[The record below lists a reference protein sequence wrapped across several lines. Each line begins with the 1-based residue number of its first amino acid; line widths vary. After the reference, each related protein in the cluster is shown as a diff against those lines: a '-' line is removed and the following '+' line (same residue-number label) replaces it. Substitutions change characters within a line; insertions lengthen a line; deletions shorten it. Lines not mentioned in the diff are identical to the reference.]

1 MKIVVA
7 PDSFKESMSA
17 KEVCDSIEKGLLSV
31 SKDWEIVKVPM
42 ADGGE
47 GTLEALIDATNGKIF
62 NEKTLNPLGEEI
74 TSRFGIL
81 GEKNI
86 AIIEMAS
93 TSGLELISPEKRNP
107 YITTTYGTGQLMLKS
122 LEQNVEEIILGIGG
136 SATNDGGAGM
146 LQALGAKL
154 LDKNGNEIGFG
165 GYELSK
171 LDKIDFS
178 NLDKRLKN
186 IKILVACD
194 VTNPLTGKN
203 GSSYIFGKQKGA
215 TPEMIEVLDENLLHY
230 SKIIKR
236 DLGFDVNDIPGAGAA
251 GGLGAGLLTL
261 GAILKKGIEIV
272 IEANELDKK
281 VQGADLVI
289 TGEGSIDG
297 QTRFGKTPYGVV
309 SVAKKYNIPTVTLT
323 GNVGKDIDI
332 LYDYGFD
339 AIFSIMQGVDTL
351 ENALKN
357 GKENIEKTAKNIGH
371 FIKIFKNLERNI

>member
-215 TPEMIEVLDENLLHY
+215 TPEMIEVLDKNLLHY

-371 FIKIFKNLERNI
+371 FIKIFK

>member
-47 GTLEALIDATNGKIF
+47 GTLEALVDATNGKIF
-62 NEKTLNPLGEEI
+62 NEKTLNPLGKEI
-74 TSRFGIL
+74 TSKFGIL
-81 GEKNI
+81 GGKNI
-86 AIIEMAS
+86 AVIEMAS

-107 YITTTYGTGQLMLKS
+107 YITTTYGTGQLMLKA

-154 LDKNGNEIGFG
+154 LDENRDEIGFG

-171 LDKIDFS
+171 LDIIDFS
-178 NLDKRLKN
+178 SLDKRLKN

-194 VTNPLTGKN
+194 VTNPLTGKD

-215 TPEMIEVLDENLLHY
+215 TPEMIEILDRNLLHY

-236 DLGFDVNDIPGAGAA
+236 DLGFDVNNVSGAGAA

-261 GAILKKGIEIV
+261 GAVLKKGIDIV

-309 SVAKKYNIPTVTLT
+309 TIAKKYNIPTITLA
-323 GNVGKDIDI
+323 GNIGKDIDI

-339 AIFSIMQGVDTL
+339 TIFSIMQGVDTL
-351 ENALKN
+351 ENALKK
-357 GKENIEKTAKNIGH
+357 GKEKIERTAKNIGH
-371 FIKIFKNLERNI
+371 FIKIFK

>member
-47 GTLEALIDATNGKIF
+47 GTLEALVDATNGKIF
-62 NEKTLNPLGEEI
+62 NEKTLNPLGKEI
-74 TSRFGIL
+74 TSKFGIL
-81 GEKNI
+81 GGKNI
-86 AIIEMAS
+86 AVIEMAS

-107 YITTTYGTGQLMLKS
+107 YITTTYGTGQLMLKA

-154 LDKNGNEIGFG
+154 LDENRDEIGFG

-171 LDKIDFS
+171 LDRIDFS
-178 NLDKRLKN
+178 SLDKRLKN

-194 VTNPLTGKN
+194 VTNPLTGKD

-215 TPEMIEVLDENLLHY
+215 TPEMIEILDRNLLHY

-236 DLGFDVNDIPGAGAA
+236 DLGFDVNNVSGAGAA

-261 GAILKKGIEIV
+261 GAVLKKGIDIV

-309 SVAKKYNIPTVTLT
+309 TIAKKYNIPTIILA

-339 AIFSIMQGVDTL
+339 TIFSIMQGVDSL
-351 ENALKN
+351 ENALKK
-357 GKENIEKTAKNIGH
+357 GKENIERTAKNIGY
-371 FIKIFKNLERNI
+371 FIKIFK

>member
-47 GTLEALIDATNGKIF
+47 GTLEALVDATNGKIF
-62 NEKTLNPLGEEI
+62 NEKTLNPLGEEM
-74 TSRFGIL
+74 TSKFGIL
-81 GEKNI
+81 GGKNI
-86 AIIEMAS
+86 AVIEMAS

-107 YITTTYGTGQLMLKS
+107 YITTTYGTGQLMLKA

-154 LDKNGNEIGFG
+154 LDKNGDEIGFG

-171 LDKIDFS
+171 LDRIDFS
-178 NLDKRLKN
+178 SLDGRLKN

-215 TPEMIEVLDENLLHY
+215 TPEMIEILDGNLLHY

-236 DLGFDVNDIPGAGAA
+236 DLGFDVNNVSGAGAA

-261 GAILKKGIEIV
+261 RAVLKKGIDIV

-309 SVAKKYNIPTVTLT
+309 TIAKKYNIPTITLA
-323 GNVGKDIDI
+323 GNIGKDIDI

-339 AIFSIMQGVDTL
+339 TIFSIMQGVDTL
-351 ENALKN
+351 ENALKK
-357 GKENIEKTAKNIGH
+357 GKENIERTAKNIGH
-371 FIKIFKNLERNI
+371 FIKIFK

>member
-74 TSRFGIL
+74 TSKFGIL
-81 GEKNI
+81 GGKDI
-86 AIIEMAS
+86 AVIEMAS

-107 YITTTYGTGQLMLKS
+107 YITTTYGTGQLMLKA

-154 LDKNGNEIGFG
+154 LDKNGDEIGFG

-171 LDKIDFS
+171 LDRIDFS
-178 NLDKRLKN
+178 SLDRRLKN

-215 TPEMIEVLDENLLHY
+215 TPEMIEILDGNLLHY

-236 DLGFDVNDIPGAGAA
+236 DLGFDVNNVSGAGAA

-261 GAILKKGIEIV
+261 GAVLKKGIDIV

-309 SVAKKYNIPTVTLT
+309 TIAKKYNIPTIILA

-339 AIFSIMQGVDTL
+339 TIFSIMQGVDSL
-351 ENALKN
+351 ENALKK
-357 GKENIEKTAKNIGH
+357 GKENIERTAKNIGY
-371 FIKIFKNLERNI
+371 FIKIFK

>member
-31 SKDWEIVKVPM
+31 SKKWEIIKVPM

-47 GTLEALIDATNGKIF
+47 GTLEALVDATNGKIF
-62 NEKTLNPLGEEI
+62 SEKTLNPLGEEI
-74 TSRFGIL
+74 TSKFGVL
-81 GEKNI
+81 GDKNI

-107 YITTTYGTGQLMLKS
+107 YITTTYGTGQLMLKA

-154 LDKNGNEIGFG
+154 LDKDGNEIGFG

-171 LDKIDFS
+171 LHKIDFS
-178 NLDKRLKN
+178 NLDSRLKN

-194 VTNPLTGKN
+194 VTNPLTGEN
-203 GSSYIFGKQKGA
+203 GSSYIFAKQKGA
-215 TPEMIEVLDENLLHY
+215 TSEMIEVLDKNLLHY
-230 SKIIKR
+230 SNIIKR
-236 DLGFDVNDIPGAGAA
+236 DLGFDINDVPGAGAA

-261 GAILKKGIEIV
+261 GAVLKKGIEIV

-309 SVAKKYNIPTVTLT
+309 SVAKKYNIPTITLA

-339 AIFSIMQGVDTL
+339 TIFSIMQGVDTL

-357 GKENIEKTAKNIGH
+357 GKENIERTAKNIGH
-371 FIKIFKNLERNI
+371 FIKIFKY

>member
-62 NEKTLNPLGEEI
+62 NEKTLNPLGEEV

-81 GEKNI
+81 GKKNI

-107 YITTTYGTGQLMLKS
+107 YITTTYGTGQLMLKA
-122 LEQNVEEIILGIGG
+122 LDQNVEEIILGIGG
-136 SATNDGGAGM
+136 SATNDGGTGM

-339 AIFSIMQGVDTL
+339 VIFSIMQGVDTL

-371 FIKIFKNLERNI
+371 FIKIFK

>member
-171 LDKIDFS
+171 LNKIDFS

-236 DLGFDVNDIPGAGAA
+236 DLGFDVNNIPGAGAA

-371 FIKIFKNLERNI
+371 FIKIFK

>member
-47 GTLEALIDATNGKIF
+47 GTLEALVDATNGKIF

-74 TSRFGIL
+74 TSKFGIL
-81 GEKNI
+81 GGKNI
-86 AIIEMAS
+86 AVIEMAS

-107 YITTTYGTGQLMLKS
+107 YITTTYGTGQLMLKA

-154 LDKNGNEIGFG
+154 LDKNGDEIGFG

-171 LDKIDFS
+171 LDRIDFS
-178 NLDKRLKN
+178 SLDRRLKN

-215 TPEMIEVLDENLLHY
+215 TPEMIEILDGNLLHY

-236 DLGFDVNDIPGAGAA
+236 DLGFDVNNVSGAGAA

-261 GAILKKGIEIV
+261 GAVLKKGIDIV

-309 SVAKKYNIPTVTLT
+309 TIAKKYNIPTIILA

-339 AIFSIMQGVDTL
+339 TIFSIMQGVDSL
-351 ENALKN
+351 ENALKK
-357 GKENIEKTAKNIGH
+357 GKENIERTAKNIGY
-371 FIKIFKNLERNI
+371 FIKIFK